1 MLTIRQNKKYGQFK
15 ERLISAIAE
24 AARFSIY
31 YGKYVATSPE
41 ERRKITVKHGI

>member
-1 MLTIRQNKKYGQFK
+1 MFATRHNQQHHPFK
-15 ERLISAIAE
+15 DHLFSAITE

-31 YGKYVATSPE
+31 YGKYIASPPE